1 MFAVY
6 PGDIVFSKIDAR
18 NGAIGVLPSEISKAV
33 VTPEFPVFTPHSDRL
48 DGEFVKL
55 ILRAESFLVAL
66 RRKASG
72 TSGRKRITP
81 QAFLDLRIPLP
92 SLAEQHAIVR
102 PYRAALARAEEWK
115 REAENIK
122 TRATGQL
129 WATEIS
135 R

>member
-18 NGAIGVLPSEISKAV
+18 NGAIGVLSAGIAKAV
-33 VTPEFPVFTPHSDRL
+33 VTPEFPVFIPHSDRL

-55 ILRAESFLVAL
+55 ILRAESFLTAL
-66 RRKASG
+66 HRKASG
-72 TSGRKRITP
+72 TSGRKRITAE
-81 QAFLDLRIPLP
+81 AFLDLRIPLP
-92 SLAEQHAIVR
+92 SLAEQQAIVR
-102 PYRAALARAEEWK
+102 PYRAALARVEELK
-115 REAENIK
+115 READEIE
-122 TRATGQL
+122 TRAAGQL